1 MKQGF
6 GPVTSNMKE
15 TMSYAEAQ
23 ELFTELYGVVKI
35 GNLTFDSGR
44 IVAELDPIAFQE
56 FKNDVEDNEGEE

>member
-1 MKQGF
+1 
-6 GPVTSNMKE
+6 
-15 TMSYAEAQ
+15 MSYAEAQ

-56 FKNDVEDNEGEE
+56 FKNDVEDNEEME